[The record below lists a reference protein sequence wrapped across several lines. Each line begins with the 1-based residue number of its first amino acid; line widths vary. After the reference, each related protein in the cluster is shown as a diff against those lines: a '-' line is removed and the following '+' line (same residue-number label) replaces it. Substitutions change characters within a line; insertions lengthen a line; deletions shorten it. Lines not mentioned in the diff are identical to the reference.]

1 MVGLQSGGRG
11 GWNPVFHG
19 QLLSMGLIPP
29 LHSLVHEKNYIGG
42 IALKGGLGGGL
53 VKKRV

>member
-1 MVGLQSGGRG
+1 MVSLQSGGERG
-11 GWNPVFHG
+11 LGPCLSWGAIIHG
-19 QLLSMGLIPP
+19 ADTP

-42 IALKGGLGGGL
+42 IALKGELGGGL